1 MYKPFDLL
9 STVEYGGCSAKLPPK
24 ELDKLLADLPVF
36 KDNNVLVGCE
46 THDDASVYKI
56 NDETALIT
64 TTDFFPPVCSDPY
77 EFGQIAASN
86 SLSDIYA
93 MGGRAITA
101 LNILMFP
108 SKKIDL
114 GVMREILAGG
124 ADTAL
129 NAQVVLSGG
138 HTLDDYPPKYGLA
151 VTGMVHPQKIIQNDA
166 LRPHEVLIL
175 TKPLGAGVLIAGQR
189 IGEAKEEDYRVALEN
204 MKLLNRMAAVLMQ
217 KYGIKAA
224 TDVTGFSLLG
234 HGLKMAQAS
243 KVAMVLES
251 QKLPV
256 LPGAYDLLDEGC
268 IPGAAFRNLSY
279 TEKHIDF
286 SPSLD
291 YNLKMLCADA
301 QTSGGILLS
310 CPEDKADD
318 LLKEL
323 REYYPESTKIGKTK
337 PHTEKG
343 PFITLV

>member
-1 MYKPFDLL
+1 MEKTFDLL
-9 STVEYGGCSAKLPPK
+9 STVEYGGCSAKLPPE
-24 ELDKLLADLPVF
+24 ELDRLLTGLPIF
-36 KDNNVLVGCE
+36 KDANILVGYD

-56 NDETALIT
+56 NDETALIS

-77 EFGQIAASN
+77 EFGQIAAAN

-93 MGGRAITA
+93 MGGRGITA

-114 GVMREILAGG
+114 GVMRDILAGG

-129 NAQVVLSGG
+129 KAEVVLSGG

-151 VTGMVHPQKIIQNDA
+151 VTGVVHPGRIIQNDA
-166 LRPHEVLIL
+166 LRPGEVLLL
-175 TKPLGAGVLIAGQR
+175 TKPLGVGVLIAGQR
-189 IGEAKEEDYRVALEN
+189 IGEARQEDYRKALDN
-204 MKLLNRMAAVLMQ
+204 MKVLNRMAAVLMQ
-217 KYGIKAA
+217 KYGIRAA

-243 KVAMVLES
+243 GVAMVLES
-251 QKLPV
+251 RKLPI
-256 LPGAYDLLDEGC
+256 LPGAYDLVDEGC

-279 TEKHIDF
+279 TEKHIAF
-286 SPSLD
+286 ASTVD

-310 CPEDKADD
+310 CPEDRADG

-323 REYYPESTKIGKTK
+323 LEFYPESCKIGNTLPYK
-337 PHTEKG
+337 PGEA
-343 PFITLV
+343 FITLV